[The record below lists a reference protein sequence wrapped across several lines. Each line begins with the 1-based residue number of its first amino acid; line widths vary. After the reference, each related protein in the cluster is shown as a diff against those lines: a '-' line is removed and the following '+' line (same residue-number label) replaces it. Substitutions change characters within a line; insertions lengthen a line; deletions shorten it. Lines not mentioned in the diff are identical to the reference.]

1 MSCCGSGIQF
11 SAADYRPEEL
21 LLASRVLG
29 DGQRQ
34 LDLSVPSVHCG
45 LCIQT
50 VEAALR
56 ALPEVT
62 YARVNL
68 SAKRVSI
75 RWKDGAEPP
84 AVIDALQRAGYPA
97 HIFELGDDKDPQLS
111 RLLIAL
117 AVAGFASMNIM
128 LFSVSVWSGA
138 DAATRDMFHWLS
150 GLIALPTLIYSG
162 RIFYLSAW
170 NALRHG
176 RTNMDVPISLAITLA
191 FIMSVYET
199 LNSGQHAYFDA
210 SASLLFFLLIGRTL
224 DHVMRERAR
233 SAVKGLSQLAARGA
247 VVIGDD
253 NQHSFM
259 PIGDI
264 RPSMRIILAVG
275 ERVPVDAVV
284 ESGPSDLDCSIATG
298 ESLPVPVA
306 PGSQLRAGTM
316 NISAPLTIISTAS
329 ADNSFLAE
337 MVRLM
342 DAAEGGRARYRQLAD
357 RASALY
363 VPLVHTTALLAF
375 IVWFMFSGDWHKSI
389 YVAIT
394 TLIITCPCALA
405 LAVPIVQVVAAR
417 RLFENGI
424 MIKDGS
430 AMERMAE
437 IDSVMFD
444 KTGTLTLGQPQL
456 TDRHRLDQHS
466 LELAAELA
474 LYSRHPLSRALTA
487 FTNPAKNISFDLI
500 EEVSG
505 AGIEAHMGQDIYR
518 LGRKNWAV
526 ANSTAPTAHAGT
538 ESVLS
543 CNGILLETFRFEDS
557 PREDAARSVQALK
570 DENLSVEILSGDKE
584 KTVQALA
591 QQLGIATYRAE
602 ILPNQKSELV
612 TERTH
617 EGHKVLMVGDGLN
630 DAPALMS
637 AYVSMAP
644 ATAADI
650 GRNAADFVF
659 LHDSLT
665 AVPLAVAISREAGKL
680 IRQNFALSLVYNIIA
695 VPIALFG
702 YVTPLIAALSM
713 SLSSI
718 LVVSNALRLKAGK
731 KIQQPKAKTAAP
743 DMHPS
748 KRLEI

>member
-21 LLASRVLG
+21 LLASRILG

-34 LDLSVPSVHCG
+34 LDLAVPSVHCG

-50 VEAALR
+50 VESALK
-56 ALPEVT
+56 ALPEVS

-68 SAKRVSI
+68 SSKRVSI
-75 RWKDGAEPP
+75 RWQDGIEPP
-84 AVIDALQRAGYPA
+84 HVIDALQKAGYPA

-150 GLIALPTLIYSG
+150 GLIALPTLVYSG
-162 RIFYLSAW
+162 RIFYMSAW
-170 NALRHG
+170 NALKHG

-191 FIMSVYET
+191 FGMSVYET

-210 SASLLFFLLIGRTL
+210 SATLLFFLLIGRTL

-253 NQHSFM
+253 NQHNFM
-259 PIGDI
+259 PIADI

-284 ESGPSDLDCSIATG
+284 ESGRSDLDCSIATG
-298 ESLPVPVA
+298 ESVPVPVTQ
-306 PGSQLRAGTM
+306 GSKIRAGTM
-316 NISAPLTIISTAS
+316 NLTAPLTIKATAS

-363 VPLVHTTALLAF
+363 VPLVHTTAFLAF
-375 IVWFMFSGDWHKSI
+375 VVWFYLTGDWYKST

-424 MIKDGS
+424 MVKDGS

-456 TDRHRLDQHS
+456 MERGALDQNA

-487 FTNPAKNISFDLI
+487 FTNPAKNIRFDLI

-505 AGIEAHMGQDIYR
+505 AGIEARMGQDIYR
-518 LGRKNWAV
+518 LGRRDWAV
-526 ANSTAPTAHAGT
+526 KDNAQDSAGT
-538 ESVLS
+538 GTETVLS
-543 CNGILLETFRFEDS
+543 RNGNLLEAFRFEDS
-557 PREDAARSVQALK
+557 PRDDAARSVQALK
-570 DENLSVEILSGDKE
+570 DEKLSVEILSGDKE
-584 KTVQALA
+584 LAVKTLA
-591 QQLGIATYRAE
+591 RQLGIEKYRAE
-602 ILPNQKSELV
+602 ILPAHKSELV
-612 TERTH
+612 TERTN

-731 KIQQPKAKTAAP
+731 KKDPKAVSP
-743 DMHPS
+743 LS
-748 KRLEI
+748 LLKRQKA

>member
-21 LLASRVLG
+21 LLASRTLG

-50 VEAALR
+50 VENALK
-56 ALPEVT
+56 ALPEVS

-68 SAKRVSI
+68 SSKRVSI
-75 RWKDGAEPP
+75 RWQDGIEPP
-84 AVIDALQRAGYPA
+84 HVIDALQKAGYPA

-150 GLIALPTLIYSG
+150 GLIALPTLVYSG
-162 RIFYLSAW
+162 RIFYMSAW
-170 NALRHG
+170 NALKHG
-176 RTNMDVPISLAITLA
+176 RSNMDVPISLAITLA
-191 FIMSVYET
+191 FGMSVYET

-210 SASLLFFLLIGRTL
+210 SATLLFFLLIGRTL

-259 PIGDI
+259 PIADI

-275 ERVPVDAVV
+275 ERVPVDAIV
-284 ESGPSDLDCSIATG
+284 ENGRSDLDCSIATG
-298 ESLPVPVA
+298 ESVPVPVTQ
-306 PGSQLRAGTM
+306 GSKIRAGTM
-316 NISAPLTIISTAS
+316 NLTAPLTIKATAS

-363 VPLVHTTALLAF
+363 VPLVHTTAFLAF
-375 IVWFMFSGDWHKSI
+375 VVWFYLTGDWYKST

-424 MIKDGS
+424 MVKDGS

-456 TDRHRLDQHS
+456 MERGSLDQNA

-487 FTNPAKNISFDLI
+487 FTNPAKNIRFDLI
-500 EEVSG
+500 EEMSG

-518 LGRKNWAV
+518 LGRRDWAV
-526 ANSTAPTAHAGT
+526 EDNSQNTTSTGT
-538 ESVLS
+538 ETVLS
-543 CNGILLETFRFEDS
+543 RNGTLLEAFRFEDS
-557 PREDAARSVQALK
+557 PRDDAARSVQALK
-570 DENLSVEILSGDKE
+570 DEKLSVEILSGDKE
-584 KTVQALA
+584 KTVSALA
-591 QQLGIATYRAE
+591 RQLGIAKYRAE
-602 ILPNQKSELV
+602 ILPAHKSELV
-612 TERTH
+612 TERTN

-637 AYVSMAP
+637 AHVSMAP

-680 IRQNFALSLVYNIIA
+680 IRQNFALSLIYNIIA

-731 KIQQPKAKTAAP
+731 KKDPKAISP
-743 DMHPS
+743 LS
-748 KRLEI
+748 LLKRQKA

>member
-1 MSCCGSGIQF
+1 MSCCGSGVQF

-21 LLASRVLG
+21 LLASRALG

-50 VEAALR
+50 VETALK
-56 ALPEVT
+56 ALPDVS

-68 SAKRVSI
+68 SSKRVSI
-75 RWKDGAEPP
+75 RWQDGLEPP
-84 AVIDALQRAGYPA
+84 AVVDALQRAGYPA
-97 HIFELGDDKDPQLS
+97 HIFDLADEKDPQLS

-150 GLIALPTLIYSG
+150 GLIALPTLIFSG

-176 RTNMDVPISLAITLA
+176 RTNMDVPISLAISLA
-191 FIMSVYET
+191 FGMSIYEVI
-199 LNSGQHAYFDA
+199 NSGQHAYFDA

-233 SAVKGLSQLAARGA
+233 SAVKGLSQLASRGA

-259 PIGDI
+259 PISDI

-284 ESGPSDLDCSIATG
+284 ESGRSDLDCSIATG
-298 ESLPVPVA
+298 ESLPVPVT
-306 PGSQLRAGTM
+306 PGSTLRAGTM
-316 NISAPLTIISTAS
+316 NLSAPLVIKATAS
-329 ADNSFLAE
+329 ADSSFLAE

-375 IVWFMFSGDWHKSI
+375 IVWISLTGDWHQSI

-424 MIKDGS
+424 MVKDGS

-456 TDRHRLDQHS
+456 IERGKLDQNA
-466 LELAAELA
+466 LELAAELS

-487 FTNPAKNISFDLI
+487 FTNPARNIRLDLI
-500 EEVSG
+500 EEISG
-505 AGIEAHMGQDIYR
+505 AGIEARIGKDVYR
-518 LGRKNWAV
+518 LGRRDWAV
-526 ANSTAPTAHAGT
+526 DNGTAQQSISGT
-538 ESVLS
+538 ETVLT
-543 CNGILLETFRFEDS
+543 CNGALLETFRFEDS
-557 PREDAARSVQALK
+557 PRDDAASSIQALK
-570 DENLSVEILSGDKE
+570 DAKVSVEILSGDKE
-584 KTVQALA
+584 STVRALA
-591 QQLGIATYRAE
+591 RQLGIEKYAAE
-602 ILPNQKSELV
+602 ILPAHKSELV
-612 TERTH
+612 TERSDQ
-617 EGHKVLMVGDGLN
+617 GHKVLMVGDGLN

-665 AVPLAVAISREAGKL
+665 AVPLALAISREAGKL
-680 IRQNFALSLVYNIIA
+680 IRQNFALSLIYNIIA

-718 LVVSNALRLKAGK
+718 IVVSNALRLKAGK
-731 KIQQPKAKTAAP
+731 KKAPQKGKMLSLQKQQKA
-743 DMHPS
+743 
-748 KRLEI
+748 

>member
-21 LLASRVLG
+21 LLASRTLG

-50 VEAALR
+50 VETALN
-56 ALPEVT
+56 ALPEVS

-68 SAKRVSI
+68 SSKRVSV
-75 RWKDGAEPP
+75 RWKDGIEPP
-84 AVIDALQRAGYPA
+84 HVIDALQKAGYPA

-150 GLIALPTLIYSG
+150 GLIALPTLVYSG
-162 RIFYLSAW
+162 RIFYMSAW
-170 NALRHG
+170 NALKHG
-176 RTNMDVPISLAITLA
+176 RSNMDVPISLAITLA
-191 FIMSVYET
+191 FVMSVYET

-210 SASLLFFLLIGRTL
+210 SATLLFFLLIGRTL

-259 PIGDI
+259 PIADI

-284 ESGPSDLDCSIATG
+284 ESGRSDLDCSIATG
-298 ESLPVPVA
+298 ESVPVPVTQ
-306 PGSQLRAGTM
+306 GSKIRAGTM
-316 NISAPLTIISTAS
+316 NLAAPLTIKATAS
-329 ADNSFLAE
+329 ADSSFLAE

-363 VPLVHTTALLAF
+363 VPLVHTTAFLAF
-375 IVWFMFSGDWHKSI
+375 VVWLYLSGDWYKST

-424 MIKDGS
+424 MVKDGS

-456 TDRHRLDQHS
+456 MERGSLDQNA

-487 FTNPAKNISFDLI
+487 FTNPAKNIRFDLI

-505 AGIEAHMGQDIYR
+505 AGIEARMGQDIYR
-518 LGRKNWAV
+518 LGRRDWAV
-526 ANSTAPTAHAGT
+526 EDVSQDNASTGT
-538 ESVLS
+538 ETVLS
-543 CNGILLETFRFEDS
+543 RNGTLLEAFRFEDS
-557 PREDAARSVQALK
+557 PRDDAARSVQALK
-570 DENLSVEILSGDKE
+570 DEKLSVEILSGDKE
-584 KTVQALA
+584 KTVSALA
-591 QQLGIATYRAE
+591 RQLGIEKYRAE
-602 ILPNQKSELV
+602 ILPAHKSELV
-612 TERTH
+612 TERTN

-680 IRQNFALSLVYNIIA
+680 IRQNFALSLIYNIIA

-731 KIQQPKAKTAAP
+731 KQGQKTASP
-743 DMHPS
+743 LS
-748 KRLEI
+748 LLKRQKA

>member
-21 LLASRVLG
+21 LLASRTLG

-50 VEAALR
+50 VETALN
-56 ALPEVT
+56 ALPEVS

-68 SAKRVSI
+68 SSKRVSI
-75 RWKDGAEPP
+75 RWQDGIEPP
-84 AVIDALQRAGYPA
+84 HVIDALQKAGYPA

-150 GLIALPTLIYSG
+150 GLIALPTLVYSG
-162 RIFYLSAW
+162 RIFYMSAW
-170 NALRHG
+170 NALKHG
-176 RTNMDVPISLAITLA
+176 RSNMDVPISLAITLA
-191 FIMSVYET
+191 FGMSVYET

-210 SASLLFFLLIGRTL
+210 SATLLFFLLIGRTL

-259 PIGDI
+259 PIADI

-275 ERVPVDAVV
+275 ERVPVDAIV
-284 ESGPSDLDCSIATG
+284 ENGRSDLDCSIATG
-298 ESLPVPVA
+298 ESVPVPVTQ
-306 PGSQLRAGTM
+306 GSKIRAGTM
-316 NISAPLTIISTAS
+316 NLIAPLTIKATAS

-363 VPLVHTTALLAF
+363 VPLVHTTAFLAF
-375 IVWFMFSGDWHKSI
+375 VVWFYLTGDWYKST

-424 MIKDGS
+424 MVKDGS

-456 TDRHRLDQHS
+456 MERGSLDQNA

-487 FTNPAKNISFDLI
+487 FTNPAKNIHFDLI
-500 EEVSG
+500 EEMSG

-518 LGRKNWAV
+518 LGRRDWAV
-526 ANSTAPTAHAGT
+526 EDNSQNTTSTGT
-538 ESVLS
+538 ETVLS
-543 CNGILLETFRFEDS
+543 RNGTLLEAFRFEDS
-557 PREDAARSVQALK
+557 PRDDAARSVQALK
-570 DENLSVEILSGDKE
+570 AEKLSVEILSGDKE
-584 KTVQALA
+584 KTVSALA
-591 QQLGIATYRAE
+591 RQLGIAKYRAE
-602 ILPNQKSELV
+602 ILPAHKSELV
-612 TERTH
+612 TERTN

-637 AYVSMAP
+637 AHVSMAP

-680 IRQNFALSLVYNIIA
+680 IRQNFALSLIYNIIA

-731 KIQQPKAKTAAP
+731 KKDPKAVSP
-743 DMHPS
+743 LS
-748 KRLEI
+748 LLKRQKA

>member
-21 LLASRVLG
+21 LLASRILG

-34 LDLSVPSVHCG
+34 LDLAVPSVHCG

-50 VEAALR
+50 VEGALN
-56 ALPEVT
+56 ALPDVS

-68 SAKRVSI
+68 SSKRVSI
-75 RWKDGAEPP
+75 RWKDGIEPP
-84 AVIDALQRAGYPA
+84 HVIDALQKAGYPA

-150 GLIALPTLIYSG
+150 GLIALPTLVYSG
-162 RIFYLSAW
+162 RIFYMSAW
-170 NALRHG
+170 NAMKHG

-191 FIMSVYET
+191 FGMSVYET

-210 SASLLFFLLIGRTL
+210 SATLLFFLLIVRTL

-253 NQHSFM
+253 NQHNFL

-284 ESGPSDLDCSIATG
+284 ESGRSDLDCSIATG
-298 ESLPVPVA
+298 ESVPVPVTQ
-306 PGSQLRAGTM
+306 GSKIRAGTM
-316 NISAPLTIISTAS
+316 NLTAPLTIKATAS
-329 ADNSFLAE
+329 ADNSFLSE

-363 VPLVHTTALLAF
+363 VPLVHTTAFLAF
-375 IVWFMFSGDWHKSI
+375 VVWFYFTGDWYKST

-424 MIKDGS
+424 MVKDGS

-456 TDRHRLDQHS
+456 IERGALDQNA

-487 FTNPAKNISFDLI
+487 FTNPAKNIHFDLI

-505 AGIEAHMGQDIYR
+505 AGIEARMGKDIYR
-518 LGRKNWAV
+518 LGRRDWAV
-526 ANSTAPTAHAGT
+526 DDASSDNTSSGT
-538 ESVLS
+538 ETVLS
-543 CNGILLETFRFEDS
+543 RNGSLLETFRFEDS
-557 PREDAARSVQALK
+557 PRDDAARSVQALK
-570 DENLSVEILSGDKE
+570 DEKLSVEILSGDKE
-584 KTVQALA
+584 QAVKTLA
-591 QQLGIATYRAE
+591 RQLGIEKYRAE
-602 ILPNQKSELV
+602 ILPAHKSELV
-612 TERTH
+612 TERTN

-659 LHDSLT
+659 LHDSLK

-680 IRQNFALSLVYNIIA
+680 IRQNFALSLIYNIIA

-731 KIQQPKAKTAAP
+731 KKDPKAVSP
-743 DMHPS
+743 LS
-748 KRLEI
+748 LLKRQKA

>member
-21 LLASRVLG
+21 LLASRILG

-34 LDLSVPSVHCG
+34 LDLAVPSVHCG

-50 VEAALR
+50 VEGALK
-56 ALPEVT
+56 ALPDVS

-68 SAKRVSI
+68 SSKRVSI
-75 RWKDGAEPP
+75 RWKDGIEPP
-84 AVIDALQRAGYPA
+84 HVIDALQKAGYPA

-150 GLIALPTLIYSG
+150 GLIALPTLVYSG
-162 RIFYLSAW
+162 RIFYMSAW
-170 NALRHG
+170 NAMKHG

-191 FIMSVYET
+191 FGMSVYET

-210 SASLLFFLLIGRTL
+210 SATLLFFLLIGRTL

-253 NQHSFM
+253 NQHNFL

-284 ESGPSDLDCSIATG
+284 ESGRSDLDCSIATG
-298 ESLPVPVA
+298 ESVPVPVTQ
-306 PGSQLRAGTM
+306 GSKIRAGTM
-316 NISAPLTIISTAS
+316 NLTAPLTIKATAS
-329 ADNSFLAE
+329 ADNSFLSE

-363 VPLVHTTALLAF
+363 VPLVHTTAFLAF
-375 IVWFMFSGDWHKSI
+375 VVWFYFTGDWYKST

-424 MIKDGS
+424 MVKDGS

-456 TDRHRLDQHS
+456 IERGALDQNA

-487 FTNPAKNISFDLI
+487 FTNPAKNIHFDLI

-505 AGIEAHMGQDIYR
+505 AGIEARMGKDIYR
-518 LGRKNWAV
+518 LGRRDWAV
-526 ANSTAPTAHAGT
+526 DDASSDNTSSGT
-538 ESVLS
+538 ETVLS
-543 CNGILLETFRFEDS
+543 RNGSLLETFRFEDS
-557 PREDAARSVQALK
+557 PRDDAARSVQALK
-570 DENLSVEILSGDKE
+570 DEKLSVEILSGDKE
-584 KTVQALA
+584 QAVKTLA
-591 QQLGIATYRAE
+591 RQLGIEKYRAE
-602 ILPNQKSELV
+602 ILPAHKSELV
-612 TERTH
+612 TERTN

-659 LHDSLT
+659 LHDSLK

-680 IRQNFALSLVYNIIA
+680 IRQNFALSLIYNIIA

-731 KIQQPKAKTAAP
+731 KKDPKAVSP
-743 DMHPS
+743 LS
-748 KRLEI
+748 LLKRQKA